1 MQSEFDIAVPL
12 TASARRHLRRFVED
26 FLDTSFNPLFTHLR
40 KSIEREVDRV
50 VDVNRMQFFYLI
62 SWFLEAEC
70 ARRAQVKES
79 AAKNGK
85 QKEGAEAQSDEESF
99 AIIAGVM
106 NQETFVLLNRHMQRT
121 QDTSA
126 WNDLNAIMKCFTQI
140 VGTNRTLNERC

>member
-1 MQSEFDIAVPL
+1 VQSEFDIAVPL
-12 TASARRHLRRFVED
+12 TASARRHLRQFVEE
-26 FLDTSFNPLFTHLR
+26 FIDTSFNPLFIHLR

-70 ARRAQVKES
+70 ARRAQAKES
-79 AAKNGK
+79 RTENGK
-85 QKEGAEAQSDEESF
+85 QNEGAEAQPEDESF

-106 NQETFVLLNRHMQRT
+106 DQETFVLLNRHMQRT

-126 WNDLNAIMKCFTQI
+126 WNDLNAVMKCFTQI
-140 VGTNRTLNERC
+140 VSLVWRLNERC